1 MNNQIALHINRDV
14 FQQASLYAKE
24 QGVDLSAV
32 IESFLM
38 KWVSQPSLEE
48 KIKNFPI
55 SEEVKSLAK
64 HLHIDGNAMDWDK
77 EREHYLADKYGFI
90 I

>member
-1 MNNQIALHINRDV
+1 MEQIALHINRDV

-32 IESFLM
+32 IESFLI
-38 KWVSQPSLEE
+38 KWVSKLSLEE

>member
-1 MNNQIALHINRDV
+1 MEQIALHINRTV
-14 FQQASLYAKE
+14 FQRASLYAKE

-38 KWVSQPSLEE
+38 KWASKPSLDE

-55 SEEVKSLAK
+55 SKEVKSLTE
-64 HLHIDGNAMDWDK
+64 HLNIDGNAIDWDK
-77 EREHYLADKYGFI
+77 KREHYLADKYGFI

>member
-1 MNNQIALHINRDV
+1 MEQIALHINRVV
-14 FQQASLYAKE
+14 FQRASLYAKE

-38 KWVSQPSLEE
+38 KWVSKSSLEE

-55 SEEVKSLAK
+55 SKDVKSLAE
-64 HLHIDGNAMDWDK
+64 HLNIDGNAMDWNK
-77 EREHYLADKYGFI
+77 EREYYLADKHGL
-90 I
+90 

>member
-1 MNNQIALHINRDV
+1 MEQIALHINRDV

-38 KWVSQPSLEE
+38 KWVSKLSLEE

-55 SEEVKSLAK
+55 SEEIKSLAK

-77 EREHYLADKYGFI
+77 EREHYLVDKYGFI

>member
-1 MNNQIALHINRDV
+1 MEQIALHINRTV
-14 FQQASLYAKE
+14 FQRASLYAKE

-38 KWVSQPSLEE
+38 KWASKPSLDE

-55 SEEVKSLAK
+55 SKEVKSLTE

>member
-1 MNNQIALHINRDV
+1 MEQIALHINRDV

-38 KWVSQPSLEE
+38 KWVSKPSLEE

-77 EREHYLADKYGFI
+77 EREHYLVDKYGFI

>member
-1 MNNQIALHINRDV
+1 MEQIALHINRDV

-32 IESFLM
+32 IESFLI
-38 KWVSQPSLEE
+38 KWVSKLSLEE

-77 EREHYLADKYGFI
+77 EREHYLVDKYGFI

>member
-1 MNNQIALHINRDV
+1 MEQIALHINRDV

-38 KWVSQPSLEE
+38 KWVSKLSLEE

-77 EREHYLADKYGFI
+77 EREHYLVDKYGFI

>member
-1 MNNQIALHINRDV
+1 
-14 FQQASLYAKE
+14 
-24 QGVDLSAV
+24 
-32 IESFLM
+32 M
-38 KWVSQPSLEE
+38 KWVSKPSLEE

-55 SEEVKSLAK
+55 SKEVKSLAG